1 MQRNEIVPF
10 AETWIDLELVI
21 QIEVSQKEKN
31 KYRIILLMCG
41 IQKNGTDE
49 LICKAE
55 TDTDVEN
62 KLVDTKGGSV
72 GGMNWE
78 IGIDIYTLLCIKQIT
93 NENLLYS
100 TGNSTQCSLVT

>member
-1 MQRNEIVPF
+1 MPFAATWMDLEIVTPS
-10 AETWIDLELVI
+10 EI
-21 QIEVSQKEKN
+21 SQTEKDR
-31 KYRIILLMCG
+31 YRIVSVICG

-55 TDTDVEN
+55 IESQMQKTN
-62 KLVDTKGGSV
+62 LWLPKGEGR

-78 IGIDIYTLLCIKQIT
+78 IGIDIYTLLYVKQIT

-100 TGNSTQCSLVT
+100 TGNSALW